1 MASIFRLGPIRKC
14 QRHAILISENDHDR
28 EINIQRIRDHF
39 EQRNKDQTELVICVM
54 DSFWNELRPTIK
66 LNGTVHFGSFSNIE
80 KRQLFKIF
88 LFVLGVTTQCV
99 MYSKLQEQ
107 IDKFKRNPRG
117 SPDRILDN
125 MCENLLR
132 KINFKLQGRNTEV
145 HLPVQLASQNG
156 GSTRNCL
163 GEDFWQFMGADV
175 IHPVCRQEKPSIAA
189 VVGSGDS
196 VCSTSAV
203 RVCKQWP
210 RNGKCAIEAIV
221 DLQQM
226 VTELL
231 EYYREGNQQLPNK
244 IVFYRDGKTLKMTT
258 RKQKF
263 VVFLIFFRRRRR
275 TIRSNS

>member
-1 MASIFRLGPIRKC
+1 MAKQFRLGPIKTVEKDTV
-14 QRHAILISENDHDR
+14 LISENEADR
-28 EINIQRIRDHF
+28 EQSLNNIEKCF
-39 EQRNKDQTELVICVM
+39 ERKQSHNIELVVCIM
-54 DSFWNELRPTIK
+54 DSNWNELRPNIK
-66 LNGTVHFGSFSNIE
+66 LNGTVTYGI
-80 KRQLFKIF
+80 
-88 LFVLGVTTQCV
+88 TTQCLL
-99 MYSKLQEQ
+99 YSKLQEQ
-107 IDKFKRNPRG
+107 MDRFARTQRG

-132 KINFKLQGRNTEV
+132 KINFKMQGKNTKV
-145 HLPVQLASQNG
+145 DLPFNTASG
-156 GSTRNCL
+156 GATVASATSKN
-163 GEDFWQFMGADV
+163 EDAWQFMGADV

-231 EYYREGNQQLPNK
+231 EYYREGNNRLPNK
-244 IVFYRDGKTLKMTT
+244 IVFFRDGK
-258 RKQKF
+258 
-263 VVFLIFFRRRRR
+263 
-275 TIRSNS
+275 